1 MIPTWNAAATIRR
14 TLDSLGPNINV
25 FVVDAGSTDQTAV
38 LAAQHGA
45 KVLQSERGRGIQL
58 ALGAVAAGDGWLL
71 FLHGDTLLDMGW
83 LALATVFMSAP
94 GNRSKAAV
102 FRFSLDDLG
111 VFPRCLEL
119 LVSLRS
125 RWLAAPYGD
134 QGFLIHRHL
143 YDEIG
148 GYKSIPLMED
158 VDIVRRLGRNRL
170 VHLEAVAITSAGRYQ
185 RTGYL
190 WRSVVNLS
198 CLLLYFCGAPM
209 KLILRLYG
217 Q

>member
-1 MIPTWNAAATIRR
+1 MIPTWNAAATIRK
-14 TLDSLGPNINV
+14 TLDSLGSNIDA
-25 FVVDAGSTDQTAV
+25 FVVDARSTDETAE

-45 KVLQSERGRGIQL
+45 KVLLSERGRGIQL
-58 ALGAVAAGDGWLL
+58 ALGATAAGDSWLL
-71 FLHGDTLLDMGW
+71 FLHADTLLDKGW
-83 LALATVFMSAP
+83 LEHATVFMSAP
-94 GNRSKAAV
+94 GNQGKAAV

-134 QGFLIHRHL
+134 QGLLIHRHL
-143 YDEIG
+143 YDAIG

-158 VDIVRRLGRNRL
+158 VDIVRRLGRRRL
-170 VHLEAVAITSAGRYQ
+170 VHLGAVAITSAWRYQ

-190 WRSVVNLS
+190 RRSVVNLS

-209 KLILRLYG
+209 KLIVRLYG
-217 Q
+217 P